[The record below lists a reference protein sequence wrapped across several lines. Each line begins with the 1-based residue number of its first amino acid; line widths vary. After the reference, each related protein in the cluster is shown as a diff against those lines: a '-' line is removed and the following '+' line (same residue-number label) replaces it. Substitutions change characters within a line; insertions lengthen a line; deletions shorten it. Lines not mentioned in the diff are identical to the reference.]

1 MILIHTTSN
10 IAWFAHNGACLL
22 DADEAPRATY
32 GEHRFE
38 VTIADD
44 LVIEDIEVSRED
56 IDANEW
62 PGDRKS
68 DRALYEARGVDVL
81 RYEDMDASGRGHT
94 TWRLVSARAVASTA
108 ARLITSDLDA
118 P

>member
-1 MILIHTTSN
+1 MTLTHTTSN
-10 IAWFAHNGACLL
+10 VAWLAHVGACLM

-38 VTIADD
+38 VTIGDD
-44 LVIEDIEVSRED
+44 LVFEEVEVSRED

-62 PGDRKS
+62 PGDRAA
-68 DRALYEARGVDVL
+68 DRAAYAARGVDVL
-81 RYEDMDASGRGHT
+81 RYEDMDANGRAHT
-94 TWRLVSARAVASTA
+94 TWRLVSARAVASTSVRLA
-108 ARLITSDLDA
+108 ASDLDT

>member
-1 MILIHTTSN
+1 MVLVHTTNSADWTLH
-10 IAWFAHNGACLL
+10 IGACLM

-44 LVIEDIEVSRED
+44 LVIEEVEVSRED

-62 PGDRKS
+62 PGDRKA
-68 DRALYEARGVDVL
+68 DRAAYAARGVDVL
-81 RYEDMDASGRGHT
+81 CYEDMDTSGRAHT
-94 TWRLVSARAVASTA
+94 TWRLVSARAVASATVRA
-108 ARLITSDLDA
+108 QS
-118 P
+118 